1 MMNILRIPDHQSC
14 DATDLV
20 TDVHWNP
27 VQRSDVH
34 NTNASTSEYAQKT
47 SSVDGKMQRSHVQ
60 KINASIDVL
69 TLAAYGGCCLRQYGR
84 KTTSTDDGYA
94 AHPRSSITASSDDH
108 ISALEPQ
115 HMYPASSTALICA

>member
-47 SSVDGKMQRSHVQ
+47 S
-60 KINASIDVL
+60 
-69 TLAAYGGCCLRQYGR
+69 
-84 KTTSTDDGYA
+84 
-94 AHPRSSITASSDDH
+94 
-108 ISALEPQ
+108 
-115 HMYPASSTALICA
+115 